1 MAKKLQPVPEN
12 KAITASTVWI
22 GCRLT
27 NGLIIDVR
35 ELVDVE
41 YNGKTVKQY
50 ADIKER
56 RVLRGTGQFTM
67 PNKDRKWQPAQSLR
81 LTDGNATLTLLDKDF
96 WETALSQNAALQMLV
111 KKNLVYVAASKDAAI
126 DKADEL
132 SEVKTGF
139 EKFEYEKD
147 PTFKTV
153 KKLDLK
159 EDVPPET
166 GK

>member
-1 MAKKLQPVPEN
+1 MARQQPVPEN
-12 KAITASTVWI
+12 KAVTTSTVWI

-27 NGLIIDVR
+27 SGLIIDIR

-41 YNGKTVKQY
+41 YNGKTIKQY

-56 RVLRGTGQFTM
+56 RVLRGIGNFTL

-81 LTDGNATLTLLDKDF
+81 LTDGNATLTLLDKEF
-96 WETALSQNAALQMLV
+96 WDAALKQNVALQMLV
-111 KKNLVYVAASKDAAI
+111 KKGLVYVASSKDEAI

-132 SEVKTGF
+132 ASTKTGF

-153 KKLDLK
+153 KKLDMK
-159 EDVPPET
+159 EEIPPET

>member
-1 MAKKLQPVPEN
+1 MAKKLEPVPEN
-12 KAITASTVWI
+12 KAVTTSTVWI

-27 NGLIIDVR
+27 SGIILDVR

-41 YNGKTVKQY
+41 YNGKTIQQY

-56 RVLRGTGQFTM
+56 RVLRGIGNFTL

-96 WETALSQNAALQMLV
+96 WETALRQNAALQQLV

-126 DKADEL
+126 EMADEL

-139 EKFEYEKD
+139 EKFQFEKD
-147 PTFKTV
+147 PAFKTI
-153 KKLDLK
+153 KPRNDKD
-159 EDVPPET
+159 EIPIPD